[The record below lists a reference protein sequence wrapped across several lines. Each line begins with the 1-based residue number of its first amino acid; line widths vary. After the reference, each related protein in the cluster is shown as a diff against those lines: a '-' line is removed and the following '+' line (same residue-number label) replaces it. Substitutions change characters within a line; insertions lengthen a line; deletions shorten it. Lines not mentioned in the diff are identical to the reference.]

1 MKLIGNIFWLI
12 LGGFLIAL
20 VYYLIGLLM
29 CATVVGIPF
38 GVQLFKL
45 GTFSLWPFG
54 REMEY
59 GPGEPGCLSTV
70 MNLIWILLGWW
81 EVAILHLLAGLL
93 FCISIVGIPLGLQHF
108 KMALSSI
115 SPFGQVIK
123 SKK

>member
-12 LGGFLIAL
+12 LGGLLIAL
-20 VYYLIGLLM
+20 VYYVIGLLM
-29 CATVVGIPF
+29 CLTVVGIPF

-54 REMEY
+54 HELEF
-59 GPGEPGCLSTV
+59 GPGQPGCVSTV
-70 MNLIWILLGWW
+70 MNLIWIVAGWW
-81 EVAILHLLAGLL
+81 EVAILHLVAGLL
-93 FCISIVGIPLGLQHF
+93 FCISSVGIPFGMQHF

-123 SKK
+123 SKE